1 MKILK
6 SDEIYNCIENMI
18 KRAGRSIKIS
28 SAWLKGSL
36 VKRLL
41 DNLPDADIKIE
52 VILRASELR
61 DLLITDDIV
70 FRRIKENNGKIYL
83 NSRLHAKFILVDD
96 KEAVIGSANFTEAG
110 FSNYSEGNIEAA
122 FYCNNDREIKKLIEY
137 FEQIKE
143 DSVAF
148 DDELIGFSINP
159 VKSSSFEFIL
169 LDSEIKEQSY
179 VVVKQKGYAV
189 LARIVSIYSYDMGF
203 FANPFSAGESQIFG
217 SIEAFKLLF
226 SDRKDK
232 EWKKAAVQA
241 YLNENSN
248 KVRIAVAQIVGAVNN
263 EKVEAVM
270 KPFDVGEA
278 VYLASSDILKKLMKS
293 NFSGKHMEYPVRIG
307 TLEGSNEEVFIDGK
321 EVITKHM
328 LILGTTGSGKSHFT
342 KVFLSEFLKN
352 YPVQAF
358 IFDPHGEYYEELIE
372 FGISPEEILHLK
384 FKETI
389 FPIYPEEIESL
400 IKQLGYA
407 YLINGKTEVGR
418 ANRLKLASF
427 IKPSLRKTV
436 FTEKNLYDVLS
447 SLKRDKNSEE
457 MGVEEEA
464 RDILGEN
471 IITNQKEICES
482 MQLALNSGKKLIIF
496 NFSYIGDSRTRVNIA
511 GLIMQELF
519 NQNKEHR
526 KERVLVLEEA
536 HSFAPEVSYGDV
548 SAGKDNL
555 ALIMARK
562 IASEGRKFNIG
573 LVVITQRPAQVSK
586 YVLSQANTQAMF
598 RTINDIDLATIGTY
612 VEFAGKD
619 IINLLP
625 SLQTGIGILSGLG
638 TPFPMVVKVR

>member
-1 MKILK
+1 VKILK